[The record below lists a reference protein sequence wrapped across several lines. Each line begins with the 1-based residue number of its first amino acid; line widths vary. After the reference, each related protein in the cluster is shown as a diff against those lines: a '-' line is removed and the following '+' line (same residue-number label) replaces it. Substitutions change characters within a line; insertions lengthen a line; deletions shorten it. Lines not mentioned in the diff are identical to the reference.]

1 MKKYL
6 LPILVSTSLIITAG
20 GSSDDAPKDETTDV
34 TAVAAAAEEVSED
47 EAEDETIEEDSGR
60 SDEEKAADYEAW
72 LKGQLGV
79 ESFTQLLTSDPSL
92 WGGWINGFDAQRD
105 RMHVRLQIDRND
117 SDSKDFAKQA
127 ATAIASLVRASDDPR
142 VENVDWVVVDDG
154 AGVYI
159 AQESI

>member
-6 LPILVSTSLIITAG
+6 LPILVATSLVIAACGSADNTATEE
-20 GSSDDAPKDETTDV
+20 STVEDV
-34 TAVAAAAEEVSED
+34 AIEEVAEETP
-47 EAEDETIEEDSGR
+47 AEDATPER
-60 SDEEKAADYEAW
+60 NDEEKAADYEAW

-79 ESFTQLLTSDPSL
+79 ESFSQLLSSDPSL

-117 SDSKDFAKQA
+117 SDSKDFAERA